1 MHQFISRSMSE
12 EATMVYYGDTNTC
25 MPGLLPQNIGTAS
38 AHYTEIEAHFYYLG
52 EQVRLCTETQDQNG
66 QNIPRADNICQR
78 IFRRFILAFK
88 Y

>member
-1 MHQFISRSMSE
+1 MSLQD
-12 EATMVYYGDTNTC
+12 AINRYHFYRPD
-25 MPGLLPQNIGTAS
+25 IGTAS